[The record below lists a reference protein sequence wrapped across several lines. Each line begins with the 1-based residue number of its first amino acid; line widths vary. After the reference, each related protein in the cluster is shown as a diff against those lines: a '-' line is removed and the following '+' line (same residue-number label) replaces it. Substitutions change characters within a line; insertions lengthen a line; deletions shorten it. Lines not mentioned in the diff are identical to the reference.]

1 MTSGKGIPYTT
12 QDIET
17 VSVTFTN
24 TAREGV
30 LTDGGS
36 NSSMKE
42 KNMWY
47 YYQLLQGRE
56 GNWKDEEDKK
66 YVRKIRGKR
75 KVTNEV
81 SGVGLKKGRLGG
93 NESQRWDRV

>member
-1 MTSGKGIPYTT
+1 MTFGKGIPYTT

-42 KNMWY
+42 QNM
-47 YYQLLQGRE
+47 
-56 GNWKDEEDKK
+56 
-66 YVRKIRGKR
+66 
-75 KVTNEV
+75 
-81 SGVGLKKGRLGG
+81 
-93 NESQRWDRV
+93 

>member
-1 MTSGKGIPYTT
+1 MTFGKGIPYTT

-42 KNMWY
+42 QNMWY
-47 YYQLLQGRE
+47 HYQLLHGRE
-56 GNWKDEEDKK
+56 GNWKDEGRGDRKN
-66 YVRKIRGKR
+66 VRKIRGKR
-75 KVTNEV
+75 KVTNE
-81 SGVGLKKGRLGG
+81 GVGRD
-93 NESQRWDRV
+93 W